1 MQKDRKTS
9 RRTSAGTSTGQA
21 GAGAP
26 SQAGAAVSSQGI
38 GGITAITVRT
48 YLTAFV
54 VLVALMVA
62 AYVLT
67 LVLPAGEFDRVTAD
81 GVTSIVPGSYHAV
94 EGDLP
99 LWRWVLS
106 PVLILGGPSSVILI
120 MLIAFLFVIGGAFY
134 ALESCGVL
142 TYLIARIARRF
153 GHNSRALLF
162 LLPFVFMLLGSLIG
176 SFEETIPLAAI
187 VVALALRL
195 GWDRFQGLGMSLLA
209 VGCGFAVGIMNPFTV
224 GIAQTIAGLPIFS
237 GASIRIVSFVLVYAY
252 LMAFLLLNAR
262 RCERKAAKAQAA
274 GAGERVA
281 GSGEKGAPAS
291 TPAVPPNP
299 VLASAPEPGPASA
312 PNSEPGLAPYGL
324 GEEIGDPRMAKA
336 LKAFVIILVTGIVAI
351 VACSVVP
358 VSGLSDLVFPVTALT
373 FLLCG
378 LIAPSLSG
386 SGARQLG
393 AWFVSG
399 VKAIAPGAL
408 LVLMASSINF
418 MLTEGKVLDTIVS
431 YASGYLADKPGWVAI
446 LGIYLLVLVLEFAV
460 ASGSA
465 KAFLL
470 MPLLVPL
477 VDLID
482 LPRQLTVVAYA
493 FGDGFTNVFYPTNPA
508 LLIALSICGL
518 SYGQW
523 IRRTW
528 PFLLGLLVLTGA
540 ILVVGLAAG
549 YR

>member
-1 MQKDRKTS
+1 V
-9 RRTSAGTSTGQA
+9 GTNTPA
-21 GAGAP
+21 
-26 SQAGAAVSSQGI
+26 QGI
-38 GGITAITVRT
+38 GGITAITIRT
-48 YLTAFV
+48 YLTAFI
-54 VLVALMVA
+54 VLIALMVA
-62 AYVLT
+62 AYMLT
-67 LVLPAGEFDRVTAD
+67 QVLPTGEFDRVTAG
-81 GVTSIVPGSYHAV
+81 GVTEVVPGSYHAA
-94 EGDLP
+94 EGNLP
-99 LWRWVLS
+99 LWRWALS
-106 PVLILGGPSSVILI
+106 PVLILGGSSSFILI

-209 VGCGFAVGIMNPFTV
+209 VGCGFAVGVMNPFTV

-237 GASIRIVSFVLVYAY
+237 GVSIRIVSFILVYAY
-252 LMAFLLLNAR
+252 LMTFLLLNAR

-274 GAGERVA
+274 GAGEGAGGKDAEAADKDEAEPGA
-281 GSGEKGAPAS
+281 GSASALIS
-291 TPAVPPNP
+291 TPV
-299 VLASAPEPGPASA
+299 SAPTS
-312 PNSEPGLAPYGL
+312 SLAPHEL
-324 GEEIGDPRMAKA
+324 DGEDGDSRMAKA
-336 LKAFVIILVTGIVAI
+336 LKAFIIILVTGIAAI
-351 VACSVVP
+351 IACSVVP
-358 VSGLSDLVFPVTALT
+358 VPGLSDLVFPVTALT

-378 LIAPSLSG
+378 LVAPPLSG
-386 SGARQLG
+386 CGARQLG
-393 AWFVSG
+393 SWFVSG

-418 MLTEGKVLDTIVS
+418 MLTEGKVLDTIIY
-431 YASGYLADKPGWVAI
+431 YAGDYLADKPGWLAL
-446 LGIYLLVLVLEFAV
+446 LGIYLLVLILEFAV

-470 MPLLVPL
+470 MPLLAPL

-528 PFLLGLLVLTGA
+528 PFLLGLLILTSA
-540 ILVVGLAAG
+540 ILVTGLAVG
-549 YR
+549 YH

>member
-1 MQKDRKTS
+1 
-9 RRTSAGTSTGQA
+9 
-21 GAGAP
+21 
-26 SQAGAAVSSQGI
+26 
-38 GGITAITVRT
+38 VRT

-54 VLVALMVA
+54 VLIALMVA

-67 LVLPAGEFDRVTAD
+67 QVLPAGEFDRVTTD
-81 GVTSIVPGSYHAV
+81 GVTGIVPGSYHAV

-99 LWRWVLS
+99 LWRWALS
-106 PVLILGGPSSVILI
+106 PVLILGGPSSFMLV

-237 GASIRIVSFVLVYAY
+237 GVSIRIVSFVLVYAY

-274 GAGERVA
+274 GAGEKDE
-281 GSGEKGAPAS
+281 GPGEKVGPVPAPAFAFAPAPAPAS
-291 TPAVPPNP
+291 GPPPAP
-299 VLASAPEPGPASA
+299 APASA
-312 PNSEPGLAPYGL
+312 PAPSPALASYGF
-324 GEEIGDPRMAKA
+324 GEEDGDPRMAKA
-336 LKAFVIILVTGIVAI
+336 LKAFVVILVTGIVAI

-358 VSGLSDLVFPVTALT
+358 VPGLSDLVFPVTALT

-378 LIAPSLSG
+378 LVAPPLGGCS
-386 SGARQLG
+386 ARQLG
-393 AWFVSG
+393 AWFGLG

-418 MLTEGKVLDTIVS
+418 MLTEGKVLDTIIS
-431 YASGYLADKPGWVAI
+431 YAGGYLADKPGWVAI

-470 MPLLVPL
+470 MPLLAPL

-540 ILVVGLAAG
+540 ILVVGLAVG